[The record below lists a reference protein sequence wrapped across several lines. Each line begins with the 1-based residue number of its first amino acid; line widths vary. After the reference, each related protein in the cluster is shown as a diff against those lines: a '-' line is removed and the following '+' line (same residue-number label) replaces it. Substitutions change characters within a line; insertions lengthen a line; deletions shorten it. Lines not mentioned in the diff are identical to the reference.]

1 MFTCPYHPERHTY
14 SAWSRTMKNKKILAA
29 AVVAA
34 TMILVLIILVMNL
47 GEKKKIKQ
55 EHIIAQRYRAKLQ
68 ESERNDRQEV
78 PSNEN
83 VRDYFTDDIVNE
95 HTLNF
100 FQYLDKVCIDAEGL
114 ADNLEQ
120 AREYLYS
127 VLPPQTA
134 ERMLVLYQSYLHY
147 QISLPDKIAAWGI
160 PKTTDQALENLAN
173 LQDYRRAIFGEEIAD
188 IIFGAS
194 VVAQEYAIRRNA
206 IFYDDNL
213 YGSEKE
219 KLLRV
224 LHKDMWGDELTV
236 DANVPAYT
244 RYQEKLQLYKKDIAE
259 LRTEEER
266 EAFLQHVRMEV
277 FDPVQRQRLQ
287 KVERFLA
294 EEKIIKEQYLEQ
306 EKEILQNP
314 ELSEKEKEKK
324 IRELQDATFGE
335 EADAFRRRQ
344 IMEKELE
351 KNKKSLNT
359 SGD

>member
-1 MFTCPYHPERHTY
+1 
-14 SAWSRTMKNKKILAA
+14 MKNKKILAA

-34 TMILVLIILVMNL
+34 TMILVLIILFMNL

-55 EHIIAQRYRAKLQ
+55 EHIIAQRYRATLQ
-68 ESERNDRQEV
+68 DSERDYRQEV
-78 PSNEN
+78 FSNEN
-83 VRDYFTDDIVNE
+83 AGDYFIDDIVNE

-100 FQYLDKVCIDAEGL
+100 FQYLDKVCMDAEDL
-114 ADNLEQ
+114 ADNLER

-127 VLPPQTA
+127 ALPPQTA

-219 KLLRV
+219 KLLRA
-224 LHKDMWGDELTV
+224 LHKDMWGDERTV
-236 DANVPAYT
+236 DANVSAYT

-259 LRTEEER
+259 LRTEEEKK
-266 EAFLQHVRMEV
+266 AFLQHLRTEA
-277 FDPVQRQRLQ
+277 FDPVQRQRLEE
-287 KVERFLA
+287 VDHFLA
-294 EEKIIKEQYLEQ
+294 AEKVIKKQYFTQEREILDNPNLSEQ
-306 EKEILQNP
+306 EKEN
-314 ELSEKEKEKK
+314 K